1 MSARLTALC
10 LCQLFT
16 YSVLVLTPAAS
27 LAETALDNEEAAADQ
42 ITLATETKTAR
53 ARLKPV
59 ETKTTKKQATPPEK
73 APEQQ
78 SPGQEKLATIDVTGV
93 DSELKENIELHMP
106 VSIPTCNAE
115 RAEVK
120 QFFNSVKKNLR
131 KASRALGYYDA
142 EFVSGGKIVKGCWK
156 LRLRITP
163 GAPTHVVS
171 QTIKVIGEGKNEP
184 IFKKLLQ
191 KLPYKKGDVLNHQK
205 YTDFKTLLSEAA
217 QSLGYF
223 DAEFTQHSIKV
234 NPVVRKAS
242 VNLVLDTKKRYR
254 YGKIIVD
261 QKVLSDKTI
270 KQFITLKT
278 GQPYDTEDIL
288 KQQQFLQNSG
298 YFKVVKI
305 DVLHDQ
311 AKNQRVP
318 VKITLIR
325 NKRNNYKLKL
335 GYGSDTGAR
344 VSAEMKRRWTGSKGK
359 QLGIKAQYAQN
370 LSGVSIKLTEPQK
383 NAEDDVITYNL
394 DWKVDRNNSV
404 ISRSINL
411 GGNYRRKNSRDWVQS
426 ASLNLL
432 LDNTKNTGQEGNKSR
447 FLLFGVGLGKV
458 KADNLIYPTKGWRV
472 QYDLHGA
479 AKGLLSDQNIL
490 QFEAALKYIRP
501 LGEGRLVSRMQLG
514 ATWVNNSVSVKE
526 LPKSLRFFSGG
537 GATVRGYTFESL
549 APVDETDEDKPI
561 IGGKQLLN
569 LSLEYQHPITEE
581 WGAAIFVDTGN
592 AFNDWKSPKLKT
604 GVGFGARWKSPI
616 GPVRVDIGFPVGDYK
631 DPHLHLSIGSDL

>member
-1 MSARLTALC
+1 MKSRFSVILIISGALALC
-10 LCQLFT
+10 PGL
-16 YSVLVLTPAAS
+16 S
-27 LAETALDNEEAAADQ
+27 LAKAALSDEEQKAA
-42 ITLATETKTAR
+42 TLLATAEKT
-53 ARLKPV
+53 PD
-59 ETKTTKKQATPPEK
+59 KTQIDKAGENPKKELVQIQTNTP
-73 APEQQ
+73 
-78 SPGQEKLATIDVTGV
+78 QEKLATIDVTGV
-93 DSELKENIELHMP
+93 DSELKKNIELHMP
-106 VSIPTCNAE
+106 VTIPACNAE
-115 RAEVK
+115 RGEVK
-120 QFFNSVKKNLR
+120 QFFNTVKKHLR

-142 EFVSGGKIVKGCWK
+142 EFVSGGKIVNGCWK

-163 GAPTHVVS
+163 GQPTHVVS
-171 QTIKVIGEGKNEP
+171 QKIKVIGEGKNEA

-191 KLPYKKGDVLNHQK
+191 ELPYKKGDVLNHQK

-223 DAEFTQHSIKV
+223 DAEFVQHTIKV
-234 NPVVRKAS
+234 NPLARQAT

-254 YGKIIVD
+254 YGEIIVD
-261 QKVLSDKTI
+261 QNVLSDKTI

-278 GQPYDTEDIL
+278 GQPYDTEAIL
-288 KQQQFLQNSG
+288 NQQQFLQNSG

-311 AKNQRVP
+311 AKNHRVP

-325 NKRNNYKLKL
+325 NKRNNYKFKI

-344 VSAEMKRRWTGSKGK
+344 VSAEMKRRWTGSRGK

-394 DWKVDRNNSV
+394 DWKVDKNKDV
-404 ISRSINL
+404 VSRSINL
-411 GGNYRRKNSRDWVQS
+411 GGKYRRKNSRDWVQT
-426 ASLNLL
+426 ASIDLL
-432 LDNTKNTGQEGNKSR
+432 LDNSKDTGQEGNKSR
-447 FLLFGVGLGKV
+447 YLLFGVGMGKV
-458 KADNLIYPTKGWRV
+458 KADNLIYPTRGWRV
-472 QYDLHGA
+472 QYDLRTA
-479 AKGLLSDQNIL
+479 TKGLLSDQNLL
-490 QFEAALKYIRP
+490 QLEAAIKYIRP
-501 LGEGRLVSRMQLG
+501 LGKGRMVSRMQLG
-514 ATWVNNSVSVKE
+514 ATLVDNVTD

-549 APVDETDEDKPI
+549 RPVNTSGDRTVY
-561 IGGKQLLN
+561 GGKQLLN

-581 WGAAIFVDTGN
+581 WGAAVFVDMGN
-592 AFNDWKSPKLKT
+592 AFNEWNNIGLKT

-616 GPVRVDIGFPVGDYK
+616 GPVRVDIGFPAGNYK